1 MVYKFLLRQVIFSFR
16 ILINGGPKTNILI
29 GTCQNNST
37 FVFFLNTQTSI
48 TTFSMLGGYQYI
60 GIFGGT
66 PLKSHHNKTLYT
78 FSSLYFFY
86 FILNTA
92 KICTKI
98 FCAKVIDIHTLD
110 ILFPSNHNIHKS
122 LCDLCFQASDL
133 LIDRFQ

>member
-1 MVYKFLLRQVIFSFR
+1 MKKIVDVDEIQPKLSKTLVYITEKNRKLGGYMVYKFLLRQVIFSFR

-37 FVFFLNTQTSI
+37 FVFFLNTQISI

-78 FSSLYFFY
+78 FSPLYIFFE

-92 KICTKI
+92 KICTK
-98 FCAKVIDIHTLD
+98 FFVQK
-110 ILFPSNHNIHKS
+110 
-122 LCDLCFQASDL
+122 
-133 LIDRFQ
+133 